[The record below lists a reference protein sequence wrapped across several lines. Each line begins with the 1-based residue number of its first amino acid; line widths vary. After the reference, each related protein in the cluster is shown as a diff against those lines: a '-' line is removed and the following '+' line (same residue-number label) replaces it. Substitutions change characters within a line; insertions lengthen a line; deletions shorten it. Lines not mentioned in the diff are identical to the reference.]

1 MVSDLRRA
9 SADAPRLL
17 LVEDDRE
24 LGPLLVEVLGDDY
37 QVEIATDGQ
46 RGLHAGLTRQFDAM
60 VIDRGLPGIE
70 GADLVGRLRARG
82 VLTPILLLT
91 ARGSLA
97 ERVEGLDAG
106 AEDYLVKPFEID
118 ELLARIRALLRRHS
132 DTAAFIP
139 VGTRTLSVESRT
151 VVGEKAAP
159 VALSGSEAEL
169 LAVLARRP
177 DRVFTRPE
185 LLEAVFDPADVAG
198 TVDTYVYYLR
208 RKLGRHAIRTVYG
221 VGYQLGTL

>member
-1 MVSDLRRA
+1 MTHVAAVRDT
-9 SADAPRLL
+9 PRLL

-24 LGPLLVEVLGDDY
+24 LGPLLAEVLGDDY

-46 RGLHAGLTRQFDAM
+46 RGLHLGLSRQYDAM
-60 VIDRGLPGIE
+60 VIDRGLPAIE
-70 GADLVGRLRARG
+70 GVDLVGRLRSRA

-91 ARGSLA
+91 ARGSVA

-118 ELLARIRALLRRHS
+118 ELLARIRALLRRHP
-132 DTAAFIP
+132 DTSAEVP
-139 VGTRTLSVESRT
+139 VGSRSLQVEARI
-151 VVGEKAAP
+151 VVGEHAAP
-159 VALSGSEAEL
+159 VTLSASEAEL

-177 DRVFTRPE
+177 DKVFTRPE
-185 LLEAVFDPADVAG
+185 LLAAVFDPADVAG

-208 RKLGRHAIRTVYG
+208 RKLGRRAIRTVYG
-221 VGYQLGTL
+221 VGYQLGMP

>member
-1 MVSDLRRA
+1 MTHVHPAR
-9 SADAPRLL
+9 ADAPRLL

-24 LGPLLVEVLGDDY
+24 LGPLLAEVLGDDY
-37 QVEIATDGQ
+37 QVEVATDGQ
-46 RGLHAGLTRQFDAM
+46 RGLHMGLTMQYEAM
-60 VIDRGLPGIE
+60 VIDRGLPVIE
-70 GADLVGRLRARG
+70 GVDLVGRLRARG

-91 ARGSLA
+91 ARGSVT

-118 ELLARIRALLRRHS
+118 ELLARIRALLRRHQ
-132 DTAAFIP
+132 DTSAMVP
-139 VGTRTLSVESRT
+139 VGGRSLRLEART
-151 VVGEKAAP
+151 VVGDHVPP
-159 VALSGSEAEL
+159 VALSAGEAEL

-177 DRVFTRPE
+177 ARVFTRPE
-185 LLEAVFDPADVAG
+185 LLAAVFDPADGAG

-208 RKLGRHAIRTVYG
+208 RKLGRRAIRTVYG